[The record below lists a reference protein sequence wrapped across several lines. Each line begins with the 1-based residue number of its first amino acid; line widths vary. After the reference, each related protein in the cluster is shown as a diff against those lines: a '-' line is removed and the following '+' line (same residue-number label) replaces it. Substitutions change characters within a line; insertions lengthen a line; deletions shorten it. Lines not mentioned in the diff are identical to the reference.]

1 MGATSEHIS
10 KQFET
15 DLDTTRTR
23 VLQMGGLVEAQI
35 LAAIEAYATG
45 EAALIEQVIEN
56 DRRVNGYEVAID
68 GACNHIVVKRQ
79 PAASDLRLIMAI
91 SKIVTDLERIG
102 DEAEKIARMA
112 KRLHEGGAQ
121 HAQRFPA
128 IRHAAQIAVR
138 MLRQALDAFA
148 RLDAALAADVVKED
162 VAIDDE
168 FRSILRQLITYMMED
183 PRTISPALEIV
194 WVAKAIERIGDH
206 AKNMAEQVIYI
217 VKGTD
222 VRHTSFADIDRE
234 VAKE

>member
-1 MGATSEHIS
+1 MGVTEHIS
-10 KQFET
+10 KQFEA

-35 LAAIEAYATG
+35 LAAIQAYVSGDAT
-45 EAALIEQVIEN
+45 LIAQVIDN
-56 DRRVNGYEVAID
+56 DKRVNGYEVAID

-102 DEAEKIARMA
+102 DEAEKIARMS
-112 KRLHEGGAQ
+112 KRIHEQGAH

-128 IRHAAQIAVR
+128 IRHAAQIAVKN
-138 MLRQALDAFA
+138 LRQALDAFA
-148 RLDAALAADVVKED
+148 RLDAASAAEVLKED
-162 VAIDDE
+162 SAIDDE
-168 FRSILRQLITYMMED
+168 FRSVLRQLITYMMED
-183 PRTISPALEIV
+183 PRTISASLDTV

-206 AKNMAEQVIYI
+206 AKNIAEQVIYI

-222 VRHTSFADIDRE
+222 VRHTSVEALERE
-234 VAKE
+234 ALS

>member
-1 MGATSEHIS
+1 MGNAEHIS
-10 KQFET
+10 KQFEA

-35 LAAIEAYATG
+35 LAAIQAFSTG
-45 EAALIEQVIEN
+45 DAALIEQVIEN
-56 DRRVNGYEVAID
+56 DARVNGYEVAID

-102 DEAEKIARMA
+102 DEAKKIARMA
-112 KRLHEGGAQ
+112 KKIHEVGAH

-128 IRHAAQIAVR
+128 IRHASQIAVK

-148 RLDAALAADVVKED
+148 RLDAASAAEVLKED
-162 VAIDDE
+162 SELDAE
-168 FRSILRQLITYMMED
+168 FRSVLRQLITYMMED
-183 PRTISPALEIV
+183 PRTITTALETV

-206 AKNMAEQVIYI
+206 AKNVAEQVIYI

-222 VRHTSFADIDRE
+222 VRHTSFADIERE
-234 VAKE
+234 IARE

>member
-1 MGATSEHIS
+1 MPVTEHIS
-10 KQFET
+10 KAFET

-35 LAAIEAYATG
+35 LAAIDAYASGDTV
-45 EAALIEQVIEN
+45 LIDQVIEN
-56 DRRVNGYEVAID
+56 ERRVNGYEVAID

-79 PAASDLRLIMAI
+79 PAASDLRLIMGI

-102 DEAEKIARMA
+102 DEAQKIARMA
-112 KRLHEGGAQ
+112 KRIHEHGGQ

-128 IRHAAQIAVR
+128 VRHAAQIAVS
-138 MLRQALDAFA
+138 MLRRALDAFA
-148 RLDAALAADVVKED
+148 RLDVVAATEVLKED
-162 VAIDDE
+162 TAIDEE
-168 FRSILRQLITYMMED
+168 FTSVLRQLITYMMED
-183 PRTISPALEIV
+183 PRTITPALEIV

-206 AKNMAEQVIYI
+206 AKNLAEQVIYI

-222 VRHTSFADIDRE
+222 VRHTSFADIERE

>member
-10 KQFET
+10 KQFEA

-23 VLQMGGLVEAQI
+23 MLQMGGLVETQI

-45 EAALIEQVIEN
+45 DAALIERVIEN

-91 SKIVTDLERIG
+91 SKIVTDLERCG

-112 KRLHEGGAQ
+112 KRIHEHGGQ

-148 RLDAALAADVVKED
+148 RLDAVLAADVVKED

-183 PRTISPALEIV
+183 PRTISPGLEIV

>member
-15 DLDTTRTR
+15 DLDSTRTR

-35 LAAIEAYATG
+35 LAAIDAYATG
-45 EAALIEQVIEN
+45 DAALIDQVIEN
-56 DRRVNGYEVAID
+56 DARVNGYEVAID

-112 KRLHEGGAQ
+112 RAIYEHGGQ
-121 HAQRFPA
+121 HAQRFPS
-128 IRHAAQIAVR
+128 IRHAAQIALR
-138 MLRQALDAFA
+138 MVRQALDAFA
-148 RLDAALAADVVKED
+148 RLDAALAAEVVKED

-168 FRSILRQLITYMMED
+168 FRSVLRQLITYMMED
-183 PRTISPALEIV
+183 PRTISPALDIV
-194 WVAKAIERIGDH
+194 WVAKAVERIGDH
-206 AKNMAEQVIYI
+206 AKNLAEQVIYI

-234 VAKE
+234 IAKD

>member
-10 KQFET
+10 KQFEA

-45 EAALIEQVIEN
+45 DAALIERVIEN

-91 SKIVTDLERIG
+91 SKIVTDLERSG

-112 KRLHEGGAQ
+112 RGIHEHGGQ

-183 PRTISPALEIV
+183 PRTISPGLEIV

>member
-1 MGATSEHIS
+1 MGTAEHIS

-15 DLDTTRTR
+15 DLGTTRTR
-23 VLQMGGLVEAQI
+23 VLQMGGLVESQI
-35 LAAIEAYATG
+35 LAAIQAFDSGDAT
-45 EAALIEQVIEN
+45 LIEQVIEN
-56 DRRVNGYEVAID
+56 DARVNGYEVAID

-102 DEAEKIARMA
+102 DEAKKIARMA
-112 KRLHEGGAQ
+112 KKIHEAAAH

-128 IRHAAQIAVR
+128 IRHASQIAVK

-148 RLDAALAADVVKED
+148 RLDAASAAEVLKED
-162 VAIDDE
+162 SELDAE
-168 FRSILRQLITYMMED
+168 FRSVLRQLITYMMED
-183 PRTISPALEIV
+183 PRTITTSLETV

-206 AKNMAEQVIYI
+206 AKNVAEQVIYI

-222 VRHTSFADIDRE
+222 VRHTSFEDIERE
-234 VAKE
+234 IAKE